1 MPRGVP
7 IKHAIFHDKIAELIR
22 ERPNVKSPTIIKEL
36 YRWAVSQGNSTVE
49 AFPKERTV
57 IDYMRKIRDE
67 QLIDSL
73 VDTDTFDIFTS
84 VGNASNQIRLEH
96 AHLAR
101 EVVHYY
107 RTQHSTD
114 IIVGLVKWYIH
125 ISVLDLDRKCDDHE
139 GCLKVWSEGKNI
151 GCAIQQKALTA
162 ELMWCHSALENTGSA
177 TASPE
182 YEKTAILYQSYKGGE
197 YQSEFQKEVAA
208 RELEPYQNS
217 LWRKSELLQRN
228 YMPQF
233 QKTTE
238 EFNARNIDIGDYK

>member
-36 YRWAVSQGNSTVE
+36 YRWAVSQGNSTVD

-57 IDYMRKIRDE
+57 IDYMRTIRDQ
-67 QLIDSL
+67 QLVESL

-84 VGNASNQIRLEH
+84 VGNAANQIRLEH
-96 AHLAR
+96 AYLAR
-101 EVVHYY
+101 EVVNYY
-107 RTQHSTD
+107 RSQYSTD

-125 ISVLDLDRKCDDHE
+125 ISLLDPDRKCDDHAY
-139 GCLKVWSEGKNI
+139 CLKVWSEGKKI
-151 GCAIQQKALTA
+151 GCAIQNKAQYA
-162 ELMWCHSALENTGSA
+162 EFFWCHSALENSGRV

-182 YEKTAILYQSYKGGE
+182 KEKAAILYQSYKGGE

-208 RELEPYQNS
+208 KELVPYENS